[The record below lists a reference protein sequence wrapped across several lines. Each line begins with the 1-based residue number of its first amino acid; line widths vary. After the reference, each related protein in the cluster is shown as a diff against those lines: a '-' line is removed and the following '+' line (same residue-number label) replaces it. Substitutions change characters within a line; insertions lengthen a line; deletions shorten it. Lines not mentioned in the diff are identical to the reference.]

1 MSLRIIYGRAGCGKS
16 YFCIEDIKKRYIEH
30 PDRTLILIVPEQFT
44 FQAERNL
51 VKALG
56 VSGMGGPE
64 VLSFRRL
71 ARRVLDEVG
80 GTAKQHVNQAG
91 KAMIIHSILDKNR
104 EYLKAFGRSAG
115 QKGFV
120 NKLSGMISEFKRYNV
135 DPMLLGD
142 IKEKVEDRFLKD
154 KLEDLSLIYLK
165 YEEILHTRYI
175 DTDDDLTLLSD
186 RVEKSLKLK
195 EAEFWIDEFSGFT
208 PQEYEVIGK
217 LLKISYRVNV
227 SLCTDCL
234 ADLTQIQDTDVFSPI
249 KYTASRLI
257 KLSGESN
264 AKIENPISLNM
275 DMPWRF
281 IDSQVMHHMEK
292 FFFSF
297 PYEVYRDKTQSIG
310 VLSAANP
317 YSEVEAVAA
326 RIINLCRDKKMRY
339 KNIAV
344 ITKNIDDY
352 EKLVRIIFP
361 QYDIPFFIDKK
372 RAVTDHPLVLLVL
385 STILMLH
392 KNFSYESAF
401 RYLKTGLTGI
411 PRQDIDILE
420 NYVLANGIRGSQW
433 YSKENWDYRINF
445 SLEGEEAE
453 KAEKE
458 LIERINDIRHNIMN
472 PIIELKNKI
481 KESKKAIDFCQYLY
495 EFLCDID
502 IPNRIEELSQKYE
515 EEGELE
521 IGEQYRQI
529 WDIIMEV
536 LDQTVEVYGDDKLNI
551 EQFFDTLSLGFSEYD
566 MGLIPHAADQ
576 VLIGSVDRWRS
587 HEIEALFIL
596 GANDGIFPASSKD
609 EGMLSDRDREVLM
622 ELGLELAPDTKSG
635 VFEEQYL
642 LYNALTKAGKYLRI
656 SYPVGDHEGKGL
668 RPSFIIERLKKIFP
682 NMERHSTVVEQ
693 NDNFDMIGPPL
704 PTFNM
709 MIGAMRKLALGSD
722 EASELWKDIYIWFLQ
737 REEWKEKLKYASHGL
752 FYTNEEKPLDK
763 DKVKKIYGN
772 VYYSSVSRLERFASC
787 PFSYYVQYGLRA
799 KERKI
804 MRMEAPDIGS
814 FLHLV
819 LSRFSEELGEAGL
832 RWKDLEESW
841 YKEQIN
847 IIVEDIVENSSGLPF
862 KRSKRYEY
870 LKERLKKVVNRSI
883 SLIIEHVKR
892 SGFEPIGYEV
902 AFGGD
907 GGLPALTLN
916 LPNGEKVILTGRI
929 DRIDLLESDKGNYV
943 RVIDYKSGSKEFR
956 LSDVYNGIQ
965 LQLITYLSAIWENG
979 LKSTSEPVLPAGI
992 LYSKLDDPVIKTKGK
1007 EEDKDIELEIMKEM
1021 KMRGLIL
1028 SDADIIKEMDR
1039 TIDGSSLII
1048 PARLNKDGTLGKAS
1062 AVATMKQF
1070 EILKNHVRDILYK
1083 ISGEMVKGNI
1093 SISPYKKN
1101 KQTSC
1106 KFCPYSSICRFEG
1119 DGFGNRY
1126 RIIKDIKDEEIWDIL
1141 RKKSGSEGG
1150 ESIG

>member
-16 YFCIEDIKKRYIEH
+16 HFCIEDIKKRYREN
-30 PDRTLILIVPEQFT
+30 PDRTLVLIVPEQFT

-56 VSGMGGPE
+56 ASGMGGPE

-80 GTAKQHVNQAG
+80 GAARQHVNQAG
-91 KAMIIHSILDKNR
+91 KAMIIHSILEKNR
-104 EYLKAFGRSAG
+104 ENLKAFGRPAG
-115 QKGFV
+115 QRGFV

-135 DPMLLGD
+135 SPMLLED

-154 KLEDLSLIYLK
+154 KLEDLFLIYLK

-175 DTDDDLTLLSD
+175 DTDDDLTLLLN
-186 RVEKSLKLK
+186 RVEKSLKLNG
-195 EAEFWIDEFSGFT
+195 AEFWIDEFSGFT

-217 LLKISYRVNV
+217 LLKISHRVNV

-234 ADLTQIQDTDVFSPI
+234 VDLVQIQDTDIFSPI

-257 KLSGESN
+257 KLAEESN
-264 AKIENPISLNM
+264 REIDKPVALNP

-281 IDSQVMHHMEK
+281 KDSEAIHHMEK

-297 PYEVYRDKTQSIG
+297 PYEIYKDETQSIG

-317 YSEVEAVAA
+317 YSEVDAVAV
-326 RIINLCRDKKMRY
+326 RIISLCRDKGMRF

-344 ITKNIDDY
+344 ITRNIDDY
-352 EKLVRIIFP
+352 EKLLRIIFP
-361 QYDIPFFIDKK
+361 QYGIPFFIDKK

-385 STILMLH
+385 SAILMLQ
-392 KNFSYESAF
+392 KNFSYESVF

-411 PRQDIDILE
+411 PREDIDIIE

-433 YSKENWDYRINF
+433 YNKENWDYRINF

-458 LIERINDIRHNIMN
+458 LIERINDIRHKIIKPIM
-472 PIIELKNKI
+472 ELKNNM
-481 KESKKAIDFCQYLY
+481 KESKKARDLCQYLY
-495 EFLCDID
+495 EFLCNTN
-502 IPNRIEELSQKYE
+502 IPERIEELSQRYK

-529 WDIIMEV
+529 WDIIIEV
-536 LDQTVEVYGDDKLNI
+536 LDQIVEVYGDDKLNL
-551 EQFFDTLSLGFSEYD
+551 EQFFQTLSLGFSEYD
-566 MGLIPHAADQ
+566 MGIIPHAADQ

-596 GANDGIFPASSKD
+596 GANDGVFPAGSKD
-609 EGMLSDRDREVLM
+609 EGMLSDKDREVLM

-668 RPSFIIERLKKIFP
+668 RPSFIIGRLKKIFP
-682 NMERHSTVVEQ
+682 NMERCSTVIAQ
-693 NDNFDMIGPPL
+693 DNSLDMIGAPL

-709 MIGAMRKLALGSD
+709 MIGALRKLAAGSND
-722 EASELWKDIYIWFLQ
+722 GAKLWEDVYLWFSE
-737 REEWKEKLKYASHGL
+737 REEWKEKLKYAAHGL
-752 FYTNEEKPLDK
+752 FYTNEEKPLEK
-763 DKVKKIYGN
+763 DKAKKIYGS

-819 LSRFSEELGEAGL
+819 LSRFSEALVEAGL
-832 RWKDLEESW
+832 SWRNLEESW
-841 YKEQIN
+841 YKEQIHH
-847 IIVEDIVENSSGLPF
+847 IVEDIVENSSSLPF
-862 KRSKRYEY
+862 RRSKRYGY
-870 LKERLKKVVNRSI
+870 LKERLKKVVTRSI

-902 AFGGD
+902 AFGGA

-916 LPNGEKVILTGRI
+916 LPGGEKMVLTGRI
-929 DRIDLLESDKGNYV
+929 DRIDLLKSDKGNFI
-943 RVIDYKSGSKEFR
+943 RVIDYKSGSKEFK
-956 LSDVYNGIQ
+956 LSDVYYGLQ
-965 LQLITYLSAIWENG
+965 LQLITYLSALWENG
-979 LKSTSEPVLPAGI
+979 LKGISEPVLPAGI
-992 LYSKLDDPVIKTKGK
+992 LYFKLDDPVIRTKGK

-1039 TIDGSSLII
+1039 TIDGSSLVI
-1048 PARLNKDGTLGKAS
+1048 PARINKDGTLGKTS
-1062 AVATMKQF
+1062 AAATLEQF
-1070 EILKNHVRDILYK
+1070 EALKDHVRDILYK

-1093 SISPYKKN
+1093 SISPYKKK

-1106 KFCPYSSICRFEG
+1106 KFCSYSSICRFEG

-1126 RIIKDIKDEEIWDIL
+1126 RIIKDIKAEKVWDML
-1141 RKKSGSEGG
+1141 DKKLESEGG